1 MPAGRRVFLAK
12 GPHSPCLPAGRDEPA
27 RRPSGGRRPSQW
39 AKRYN
44 GVVLEGRDPREPV
57 LNLSKD
63 WVLKALREAGSS
75 LLSELYGLD
84 EDELRWRPQEGEW
97 SLKEIAAHLRDA
109 EELALAQINAFVF
122 GRSSPLPAWDVDVL
136 PQERDYQSEEI
147 GPLLASYRGMRRET
161 TYLLWGKTEAD
172 WQGSAEHPY
181 RGPVTLGEIAREL
194 AQHDLEHLWQVRWLK
209 ERLLESVSAREDD

>member
-1 MPAGRRVFLAK
+1 MRSVRRRICVLGPRRARAGRGA
-12 GPHSPCLPAGRDEPA
+12 SPSRMRRCLPAGGEA
-27 RRPSGGRRPSQW
+27 
-39 AKRYN
+39 A
-44 GVVLEGRDPREPV
+44 DPGEPV
-57 LNLSKD
+57 LTLSKD

-147 GPLLASYRGMRRET
+147 GPLLASYRGMRRGT
-161 TYLLWGKTEAD
+161 ADPPWGRP
-172 WQGSAEHPY
+172 QG
-181 RGPVTLGEIAREL
+181 
-194 AQHDLEHLWQVRWLK
+194 
-209 ERLLESVSAREDD
+209 